1 MSQIT
6 QLGSGAIWICNKCQ
20 TWWGSQIGKRPST
33 NFLMMLD
40 KAGLLPPGKATV
52 AGNWWRNKRQFVW
65 TAVTTSRYQPCS
77 QIKRVMP
84 PGRG

>member
-40 KAGLLPPGKATV
+40 KAGLLPSWEGYRGWKLV
-52 AGNWWRNKRQFVW
+52 AEQAPICLDCGNHLAIPALQSN
-65 TAVTTSRYQPCS
+65 
-77 QIKRVMP
+77 
-84 PGRG
+84 